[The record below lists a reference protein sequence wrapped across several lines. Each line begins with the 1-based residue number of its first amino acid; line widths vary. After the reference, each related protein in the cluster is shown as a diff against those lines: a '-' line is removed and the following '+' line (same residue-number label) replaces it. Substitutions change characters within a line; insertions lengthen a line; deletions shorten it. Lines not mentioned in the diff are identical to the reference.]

1 MSTIL
6 EARNL
11 SKSFAATQALQ
22 DVSFTLESG
31 EIHAIVGENGAG
43 KSTFVKI
50 LSGLVRPD
58 QGQVRF
64 MGEPV
69 VLARPADADALGI
82 SVIHQELSLVPD
94 LSVAKN
100 LALGQ
105 APTREGVLGRVLGA
119 VAHGALMRQ
128 AEEALALI
136 GADIP
141 CDRSASSLS
150 ASEIQLVL
158 IARALH
164 RKMKLL
170 ILDEPTS
177 ALSPNERV
185 ELFQRLRVLRESQ
198 VGIIYISHHLDDV
211 LGLADRISVFRNGTR
226 VRTMAAAA
234 VSVEEVIELMLARSL
249 REMYPKVPCDIG
261 EPALEVEGLVTPTSP
276 RGVDFVVRRGEIVGL
291 TGIVGAGKTEIAR
304 AIIGAG
310 PGSARSLR
318 VGGQAVRIRTPAKAV
333 AAGIVLVPENRATE
347 GLIHQLSVRD
357 NIAVQI
363 MSHPTTR
370 RRLMR
375 GPLINWQGV
384 TNVVRDLVTQLGI
397 RTHDPSQLVSSLSGG
412 NQQKVVLARA
422 FATNPAVV
430 ILDEPT
436 RGVDVGSKVDVYA
449 AIEALASD
457 GAAVLMISSEFDEIV
472 GICDRVLIMRRGE
485 IVKAYDRGEVSRE
498 LVLRHAITATEEGV
512 NGRV

>member
-1 MSTIL
+1 MTTII

-11 SKSFAATQALQ
+11 SKSFAATKALQ
-22 DVSFTLESG
+22 DVSFTLDSG

-58 QGQVRF
+58 KGQVRF

-69 VLARPADADALGI
+69 ALERPADADALGI
-82 SVIHQELSLVPD
+82 SVIHQELSLVPH

-100 LALGQ
+100 LVLGQ
-105 APTREGVLGRVLGA
+105 APTHEGVLGRLGA

-128 AEEALALI
+128 AEDALALI
-136 GADIP
+136 GAHIP
-141 CDRSASSLS
+141 CDQPASSLS

-164 RKMKLL
+164 RKMKVL

-177 ALSPNERV
+177 ALSPGDRA
-185 ELFQRLRVLRESQ
+185 ELFHRLRLLRESH

-211 LGLADRISVFRNGTR
+211 MELADRISVFRNGTL
-226 VRTMAAAA
+226 VRTMAAPA

-249 REMYPKVPCDIG
+249 REMYPKIPCEVG

-276 RGVDFVVRRGEIVGL
+276 GGIDLVVRRGEIVGL
-291 TGIVGAGKTEIAR
+291 TGLVGAGKTEIAR
-304 AIIGAG
+304 AIVGAG
-310 PGSARSLR
+310 PGSAHTLR
-318 VGGQAVRIRTPAKAV
+318 VSGQAVRIRTPAAGV
-333 AAGIVLVPENRATE
+333 AAGIVLVPENRATD
-347 GLIHQLSVRD
+347 GLIHQLSIRD
-357 NIAVQI
+357 NIAVGM
-363 MSHPTTR
+363 MSDPTTR
-370 RRLMR
+370 RGLMR
-375 GPLINWQGV
+375 GHLINWQRV
-384 TNVVRDLVTQLGI
+384 TNAVRALVTKFGI
-397 RTHDPSQLVSSLSGG
+397 RADSPSQPVSSLSGG

-422 FATNPAVV
+422 IATTPSVI

-436 RGVDVGSKVDVYA
+436 RGVDVGSKVDVYG
-449 AIEALASD
+449 AIEALAKD

-485 IVKAYDRGEVSRE
+485 IVKAYDRADVSSE
-498 LVLRHAITATEEGV
+498 LVLRHAVTATEEGV